1 MSAFLAAV
9 LSFPTVIFTV
19 SLVLFLLYATAT
31 LLGAADI
38 EWLDGL
44 LGVDDVNDSVL
55 EGALHALGVA
65 GIPITVYGGVA
76 SIFAWLTSYTLDRF
90 LVDTVLI
97 DSGIGVGS
105 AVAGLLVG
113 SAAVRPMKRFFIL
126 PDGPHRAEIVGRVC
140 TIRSLKVSEEAG
152 TAEVGDFIAEVRCFR
167 DNELTLGSKAVVYD
181 YDSDKGIYHVGPI
194 DPSIT
199 A

>member
-9 LSFPTVIFTV
+9 LSLPTVIFTV
-19 SLVLFLLYATAT
+19 SLVLFLLYAAAT

-65 GIPITVYGGVA
+65 GIPITVFGGVA
-76 SIFAWLTSYTLDRF
+76 SVFAWLTSYTLDRL
-90 LVDTVLI
+90 LVDTLLI

-105 AVAGLLVG
+105 AVVGLLLGAV
-113 SAAVRPMKRFFIL
+113 AVRPMKRFFVL
-126 PDGPHRAEIVGRVC
+126 ADGPRRAEIVGRVC
-140 TIRSLKVSEEAG
+140 TIRSLKVSEETG

>member
-76 SIFAWLTSYTLDRF
+76 SVFAWLTSYTLDRF

-97 DSGIGVGS
+97 DSGIGAGS
-105 AVAGLLVG
+105 AVAGLLLG
-113 SAAVRPMKRFFIL
+113 SAAVRPMKRFFVL
-126 PDGPHRAEIVGRVC
+126 PHGPRRAEIVGRVC
-140 TIRSLKVSEEAG
+140 TIRSLKVSGEAG